1 MDERNELYWN
11 SPAVV
16 EVEYQDGRRVDLVFE
31 TRLAAEAYVGQIPWL
46 QAAGDDAAAMIFTAI
61 LRQSAVGLN

>member
-1 MDERNELYWN
+1 MDRDELYWN

-16 EVEYQDGRRVDLVFE
+16 EVEYHNGRREDVAFE

-46 QAAGDDAAAMIFTAI
+46 QVAGDDDAARVFTAVI
-61 LRQSAVGLN
+61 RQAAVGLN

>member
-1 MDERNELYWN
+1 MDRNELYWN

-16 EVEYQDGRRVDLVFE
+16 EVEYHDGRRADLAFE

-46 QAAGDDAAAMIFTAI
+46 QAAGDAEAETIFTAV
-61 LRQSAVGLN
+61 LRQAAVGLN